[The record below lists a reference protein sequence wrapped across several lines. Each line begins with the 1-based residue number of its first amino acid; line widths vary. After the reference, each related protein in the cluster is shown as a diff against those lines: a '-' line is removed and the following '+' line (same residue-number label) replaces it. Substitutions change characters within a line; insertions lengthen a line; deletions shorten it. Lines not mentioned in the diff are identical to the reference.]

1 MGGQYF
7 WIFWNLQGVFY
18 KSPTMLAII
27 GSQWMHN
34 FEKWPIVGVGGRV
47 TPPISCTKTFVNF
60 GKNLKKHLEK
70 GTNFYQ
76 YQEENI

>member
-7 WIFWNLQGVFY
+7 WVFWNLQGVFY
-18 KSPTMLAII
+18 KPPTMLAII
-27 GSQWMHN
+27 GSQLMHN
-34 FEKWPIVGVGGRV
+34 FEKMPYVGV

-60 GKNLKKHLEK
+60 SKNLKKHLEK

-76 YQEENI
+76 YQEENNFDS